1 MLAVWIAYFL
11 GKAEV
16 LDPETKAVSQKFR
29 IVELGGGRGLLMK
42 DIIRSL
48 QDVEIKDNFDINFVE
63 VSEYNRKAQQDSV
76 LDQFKKSD
84 HFFRF

>member
-1 MLAVWIAYFL
+1 M
-11 GKAEV
+11 
-16 LDPETKAVSQKFR
+16 
-29 IVELGGGRGLLMK
+29 ELGGGRGLLMK

-76 LDQFKKSD
+76 LDQFKKAD
-84 HFFRF
+84 HFFRFEHEKANDQFESFVSENENK